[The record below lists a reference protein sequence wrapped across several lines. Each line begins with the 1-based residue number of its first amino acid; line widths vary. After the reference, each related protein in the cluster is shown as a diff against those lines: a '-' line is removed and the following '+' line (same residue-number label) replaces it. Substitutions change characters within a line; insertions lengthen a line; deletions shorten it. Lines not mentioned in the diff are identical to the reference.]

1 MVDISNSGNSE
12 RIKNIHTFLKGE
24 NPLALTEDITKSV
37 LVLEEACG
45 ALASTEQ
52 MKRSRAENSPQLN
65 APKMRAMAKTANPQ
79 GANSPQQEKSFNA
92 KSLLIETFSTIRQ
105 LLHEGNISELSNKIK
120 LLNVESESIREQGN
134 ILLDTFKKNTDAL
147 SSLHDQFEEQQK
159 EDKTLRAELN
169 SLNRQ
174 SDSLQEQFEQAG
186 SLSYKLHRNN

>member
-79 GANSPQQEKSFNA
+79 GANSPQQEK
-92 KSLLIETFSTIRQ
+92 
-105 LLHEGNISELSNKIK
+105 
-120 LLNVESESIREQGN
+120 
-134 ILLDTFKKNTDAL
+134 AL
-147 SSLHDQFEEQQK
+147 M
-159 EDKTLRAELN
+159 
-169 SLNRQ
+169 Q
-174 SDSLQEQFEQAG
+174 SR
-186 SLSYKLHRNN
+186 Y